1 MTRLRELWQYDLVR
15 QSAIAFG
22 VGFLLMGVVMVV
34 IIAATPAFRSGISAV
49 TPEQAELSGES
60 RGRYF
65 AERRA
70 ARDARLIADD
80 LADQDL
86 PGLLADGSR
95 EDGRL
100 LAYDYAWNDAVN
112 TLARRLPRQMLARE
126 EHTQWIELER

>member
-1 MTRLRELWQYDLVR
+1 MTRLRELWQYDLAR
-15 QSAIAFG
+15 QSTIAFG
-22 VGFLLMGVVMVV
+22 VGFLLMGVVMAV

-60 RGRYF
+60 RGRYL

-95 EDGRL
+95 EAGRL

-112 TLARRLPRQMLARE
+112 TLSRRLPRQMLARE

>member
-1 MTRLRELWQYDLVR
+1 MTRLRELWQYDVVQ

-22 VGFLLMGVVMVV
+22 VGFLLMGVVMAV
-34 IIAATPAFRSGISAV
+34 IIAATPAFRSGISSV
-49 TPEQAELSGES
+49 TEEQAELSGES
-60 RGRYF
+60 RGRYL

-86 PGLLADGSR
+86 PGLLADGAHA
-95 EDGRL
+95 DGRL

-112 TLARRLPRQMLARE
+112 TLSRRLPRQLLARE

>member
-1 MTRLRELWQYDLVR
+1 MTRLRQLWQYDVVQ

-22 VGFLLMGVVMVV
+22 VGFLLMAVVMAV
-34 IIAATPAFRSGISAV
+34 IIAATPAFRSGISSV
-49 TPEQAELSGES
+49 TEEQAQLSGES
-60 RGRYF
+60 RGRYL

-86 PGLLADGSR
+86 PALLADGSR
-95 EDGRL
+95 EAGRL

-112 TLARRLPRQMLARE
+112 TLSRRLPRQLLARE